1 MRPRR
6 SVPRLTAAVA
16 ASLLT
21 AAAVAGAATARAP
34 AATIPAA
41 AVPPCVAWTGGEQ
54 PPDPAGDSQS
64 NTLRGVA
71 VLSPCNAW
79 AVGYY
84 NPEQTLITHWDGATW
99 TQVPSPDP
107 GTEDILYAVHA
118 LTASNAWAVGEYF
131 DGTITK
137 TLIVHWDGTSWTQ
150 MPSPN
155 VNGANQNVLKAVR
168 GTSAT
173 NVWAVGY
180 TTSGSNNISQTL
192 TEHWNGTSWTV
203 VPSPDP
209 SGPTLD
215 QELTGVSGSSASDAW
230 AVGFY
235 YNGSFD
241 KSMIL
246 HWNGSSWK
254 QVTSPS
260 PGSQGTFLEGVRTTS
275 ASNAWAVGS
284 SYNGTADKTV
294 IVHWDGSAWKQVRS
308 PNPGGTTQNSDLMS
322 VAATTATDAWA
333 VGSYGTG
340 TGMRT
345 LVLHWDGSAWQQT
358 TTPNLGGATIDDA
371 LLAVGAST
379 ASNVWAVG
387 GYYNGAVDQTMA
399 IHCC

>member
-1 MRPRR
+1 MQLRR
-6 SVPRLTAAVA
+6 SVPRITGAVA
-16 ASLLT
+16 ASLIT
-21 AAAVAGAATARAP
+21 AAAVAGVTTAG
-34 AATIPAA
+34 TPAA
-41 AVPPCVAWTGGEQ
+41 AIPTASVTPCFAWTGGEQ
-54 PPDPAGDSQS
+54 PPDPGGDNQNS
-64 NTLRGVA
+64 TLRGVA
-71 VLSPCNAW
+71 VLSPCNTW
-79 AVGYY
+79 AVGNYS
-84 NPEQTLITHWDGATW
+84 PGQTLITHWDGASW
-99 TQVPSPDP
+99 TAVPSPNP
-107 GTEDILYAVHA
+107 GTEDRLSAVAA
-118 LTASNAWAVGEYF
+118 LSANNAWAVGEYF
-131 DGTITK
+131 DGTAFR
-137 TLIVHWDGTSWTQ
+137 TLTVHWDGSAWTQ
-150 MPSPN
+150 VPSPN
-155 VNGANQNVLKAVR
+155 VSGSVVDSPVAVR
-168 GTSAT
+168 GTSAA
-173 NVWAVGY
+173 NVWAVGHY
-180 TTSGSNNISQTL
+180 NNSNNVSQTL
-192 TEHWNGTSWTV
+192 TLHWNGSAWKL

-209 SGPTLD
+209 SGPALD
-215 QELTGVSGSSASDAW
+215 QELTGVAGSSAQDAW

-246 HWNGSSWK
+246 HWNGTSWK